1 MKAILHET
9 HQDIGLIRLHSG
21 VTNPIGMDLI
31 QELDHILESRRSTDR
46 GLILSGGEKFF
57 SIGFHLPELLQLNR
71 EDLGEFYSRFNRTLF
86 KLLTLPIPTLCCLT
100 GHAVAG
106 GCILSLGCDF
116 RIAASEKTKIGLN
129 EISIGVPV
137 PYLADMLLRQIVGH
151 RAAEKMMYTGD
162 FISSAQA
169 EALGLVDETLDRDQL
184 EPRALEKIQRFSSAP
199 LAAFAKIKSNRLEG
213 IVHRFEQG
221 FAEKCRSFLDIWFT
235 PDTQTLLARAAE
247 KF

>member
-1 MKAILHET
+1 MNALLHET
-9 HQDIGLIRLHSG
+9 YQDIALIRLNNG

-31 QELDHILESRRSTDR
+31 RELDQILTSGRITDR
-46 GLILSGGEKFF
+46 GMILSGGEKFF

-71 EDLGEFYSRFNRTLF
+71 EHMAEFYSLFNSTLF
-86 KLLTLPIPTLCCLT
+86 KLLTLPIPTLCCIT

-129 EISIGVPV
+129 EIGIGVPV

-151 RAAEKMMYTGD
+151 RTAEKMLYTGD
-162 FISSAQA
+162 FISSVQA

-184 EPRALEKIQRFSSAP
+184 EARALEKIRRFSSAP
-199 LAAFAKIKSNRLEG
+199 LAAFAMIKANRLEG
-213 IVHRFEQG
+213 IVHRFENQ
-221 FAEKCRSFLDIWFT
+221 FSEKLRAFLDIWFH
-235 PDTQTLLARAAE
+235 PETQTLLTRAAE